1 MLNERRDSVFVHSGV
16 VHLADDR
23 VADLSRAYAT
33 ATAARRRSTLLAVA
47 LTIAATA
54 LSAWVADVD
63 LRRLLANI
71 GSLTD
76 YFDRI
81 LTLDNGPSS
90 GQRVWTD
97 PAEWFW
103 GWSKWLW
110 LLLDTLL
117 IAYLGTI
124 LGFIAGAI
132 LCFFA
137 ASNMM
142 PDGRVRWVAKRFLE
156 FCRTVPDIVFALIF
170 VIAFGLGPI
179 PGVLALAIHS
189 AGALGKLYTEIVEN
203 ADLKP
208 FEGVTAAGASWV
220 QAIRFAIVPQVLSNF
235 ASYAM
240 LRFEVN
246 VRGASVMGFVGA
258 GGIGQDLIEA
268 IRKFYYADV
277 SAIIVL
283 LIATVV
289 LIDLATERLRHSLV
303 DVQDRR

>member
-1 MLNERRDSVFVHSGV
+1 MSSAVTRLPPAQLEPFASAYARATAERR
-16 VHLADDR
+16 R
-23 VADLSRAYAT
+23 T
-33 ATAARRRSTLLAVA
+33 TLIAIA
-47 LTIAATA
+47 LTVAAA
-54 LSAWVADVD
+54 VVSGWVAEVSPA
-63 LRRLLANI
+63 RLFANI
-71 GSLTD
+71 GNLFS

-81 LTLDNGPSS
+81 LTLDNGPST
-90 GQRVWTD
+90 GKRVWTD
-97 PAEWFW
+97 LGEWFW
-103 GWSKWLW
+103 GWSKWLK
-110 LLLDTLL
+110 LIADTLL
-117 IAYLGTI
+117 IAYLGTV
-124 LGFIAGAI
+124 LGTIVGAI

-137 ASNMM
+137 ATNMM
-142 PDGRVRWVAKRFLE
+142 PDGRIRWATKRFLE

-179 PGVLALAIHS
+179 PGVLALTIHS

-208 FEGVTAAGASWV
+208 FEGVTAAGATWAE
-220 QAIRFAIVPQVLSNF
+220 AISFAIVPQVLSNF
-235 ASYAM
+235 VSYAM

-283 LIATVV
+283 LIATVI
-289 LIDLATERLRHSLV
+289 LIDLGTERLRHALV
-303 DVQDRR
+303 RVENRR